1 MISFISI
8 MLNASIPLFRQH
20 LVFIVYES
28 PLGLGFVSLFVYQ
41 NSICKFEKKA
51 L

>member
-1 MISFISI
+1 MISFVSI
-8 MLNASIPLFRQH
+8 MLNASIPMFHQH

-28 PLGLGFVSLFVYQ
+28 PLGLGFVSLSIKIAFV
-41 NSICKFEKKA
+41 NLKKA

>member
-1 MISFISI
+1 MISFVSI
-8 MLNASIPLFRQH
+8 MLNAVIPLLHQH

-28 PLGLGFVSLFVYQ
+28 PLGLGFVSLPIKIAFV
-41 NSICKFEKKA
+41 NLKKS